1 VIERGIDPRCGSGK
15 FLDETFLKGGRGRV
29 PRPDGRG
36 NLAEVDL
43 PRYDR
48 RSALLV
54 MSDANADDNCTK
66 QDEKE
71 G

>member
-15 FLDETFLKGGRGRV
+15 FLDETFLKGIVAIPGIGFT
-29 PRPDGRG
+29 
-36 NLAEVDL
+36 EVNL
-43 PRYDR
+43 PRYHR
-48 RSALLV
+48 RSATLV
-54 MSDANADDNCTK
+54 MSNTDADYNCTK